1 MNNEVLVKLPLTWS
15 MEIVFAS
22 IEKCCLSCL
31 ANLTRKQNLKI
42 VALNFFQVFEA
53 VIAWVNYDRA
63 QRENYLPELMEHVR
77 LPLLSRDY
85 LVERVET
92 EPLIKRS
99 FACKD
104 YLIEAMK
111 YHLVPRSQRMMIQ
124 TPRTR
129 TRTPVGLPKVV
140 YVVGGQA
147 PKAIRR

>member
-1 MNNEVLVKLPLTWS
+1 M
-15 MEIVFAS
+15 
-22 IEKCCLSCL
+22 
-31 ANLTRKQNLKI
+31 
-42 VALNFFQVFEA
+42 FEA
-53 VIAWVNYDRA
+53 VVTWVNYQPQ
-63 QRENYLPELMEHVR
+63 QREQYLPELMQHVR

-111 YHLVPRSQRMMIQ
+111 YHLLPRNQRMNIQ

-129 TRTPVGLPKVV
+129 SRTPGMPKTL